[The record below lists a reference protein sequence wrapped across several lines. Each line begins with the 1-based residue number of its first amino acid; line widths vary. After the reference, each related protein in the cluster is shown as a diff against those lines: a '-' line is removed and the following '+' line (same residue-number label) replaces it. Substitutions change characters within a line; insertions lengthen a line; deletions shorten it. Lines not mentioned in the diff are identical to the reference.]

1 MFFLCGGRLDNEN
14 KLRVGEWEGFGDF
27 VLTFIDFSVLIGKY
41 FHFVSILKSLI
52 NRSLD
57 KSFFEC

>member
-1 MFFLCGGRLDNEN
+1 MDNEN